1 MLYSRIPLFV
11 SDNEILTEM
20 RPLKNIATIFLYC
33 DNAGGVCFC
42 IASGSGETD
51 IWETRGPA
59 KQPIKNKPGI

>member
-33 DNAGGVCFC
+33 DNAGGCVFVSLQV
-42 IASGSGETD
+42 AG
-51 IWETRGPA
+51 
-59 KQPIKNKPGI
+59 KPTFGKHGAPQSNQ